1 MSCRCI
7 YELLTMNGKGVSS
20 EPQYYLLKW
29 QTPHS
34 NIKTFIQILHQVCF
48 AGCFFN
54 PVCCLVTSL
63 RLSLNY
69 KLILS
74 SDHGTPAQWDIRG
87 SQLSFIDLP
96 ASPTGF
102 TVSFKENYVC
112 RKQQDNISYCW
123 NRKLRKSYVIMTI
136 ICLWLKQ
143 TWSPSSIAAA
153 STSRSWGEF

>member
-102 TVSFKENYVC
+102 TVSFKENRIFC
-112 RKQQDNISYCW
+112 
-123 NRKLRKSYVIMTI
+123 I
-136 ICLWLKQ
+136 ICLCPIWKVSSYRLNFP
-143 TWSPSSIAAA
+143 WSPFSTAAA
-153 STSRSWGEF
+153 AATSMKILRRVFINDFLPPN

>member
-102 TVSFKENYVC
+102 TVSFKENRIFC
-112 RKQQDNISYCW
+112 
-123 NRKLRKSYVIMTI
+123 I
-136 ICLWLKQ
+136 ICLCPRLSCCFLQ
-143 TWSPSSIAAA
+143 TLFSLVSFVHSSCCYLYEDHEE
-153 STSRSWGEF
+153 SFH